1 MKVNAGSN
9 KNSDPVPA
17 GVHHAVCYAIVD
29 LGTQDPGNPTFRPS
43 RKVMILWEL
52 PHETVDTQDG
62 PKPRIISSEYTA
74 SIGKKA
80 TLRSVLESWRGK
92 PFTNEEL
99 NGFDLKNIIGANCQ
113 LNIVHKQGK
122 ADPSKTYA
130 RIQSVVPLVK
140 GMAPVKPINETL
152 HYTIPDE
159 GPIVPR
165 QTSPSGLPPRLWPPT
180 STRSATTGACIRK
193 PPPPRLTTTRARS
206 KR

>member
-1 MKVNAGSN
+1 MKVNAGNN

-17 GVHHAVCYAIVD
+17 GVHHAVCYAVID
-29 LGTQDPGNPTFRPS
+29 LGTQDPGNPQFRAS

-52 PHETVDTQDG
+52 PHETIDTQDG

-92 PFTNEEL
+92 PFTADEL
-99 NGFDLKNIIGANCQ
+99 NGFDLKNILGANCQ

-130 RIQSVVPLVK
+130 RAEATAQRQ
-140 GMAPVKPINETL
+140 L
-152 HYTIPDE
+152 HPE
-159 GPIVPR
+159 GGG
-165 QTSPSGLPPRLWPPT
+165 QPS
-180 STRSATTGACIRK
+180 S
-193 PPPPRLTTTRARS
+193 
-206 KR
+206 

>member
-1 MKVNAGSN
+1 MKVNAGNN

-17 GVHHAVCYAIVD
+17 GVHHAVCYAVID
-29 LGTQDPGNPTFRPS
+29 LGTQDPGNPQFRAS

-52 PHETVDTQDG
+52 PHETIDTQDG

-92 PFTNEEL
+92 PFTADEL

-130 RIQSVVPLVK
+130 RIQGVVPLVK
-140 GMAPVKPINETL
+140 GMAPVLPVNEKL

-159 GPIVPR
+159 GAIIPPANIPEWISGKIVASEEYKER
-165 QTSPSGLPPRLWPPT
+165 NNGGVHTEASTSSLDNDE
-180 STRSATTGACIRK
+180 GAF
-193 PPPPRLTTTRARS
+193 
-206 KR
+206 

>member
-9 KNSDPVPA
+9 KQSDPVPA
-17 GVHHAVCYAIVD
+17 GVHHAVCYAVID
-29 LGTQDPGNPTFRPS
+29 IGTQDPGNPTFRPS

-52 PHETVDTQDG
+52 PHETINTGEG

-80 TLRSVLESWRGK
+80 TLRAVLESWRGK

-122 ADPSKTYA
+122 ADPSKVYA
-130 RIQSVVPLVK
+130 RIQGVVPLVK
-140 GMAPVKPINETL
+140 GMQPMKPLSDVIHWE
-152 HYTIPDE
+152 IPDE
-159 GPIVPR
+159 GAITIPQGIPEWIGAKII
-165 QTSPSGLPPRLWPPT
+165 SSEEYK
-180 STRSATTGACIRK
+180 TRSGGNITEA
-193 PPPPRLTTTRARS
+193 LTAAPDEDTS
-206 KR
+206 SGPF